1 MLELAMSA
9 LQDHRAC
16 TFTIACWT
24 GAILLGAAL
33 TTPTA
38 SMAETLRWQD
48 LFHGVVITQ
57 TQCAALPQA
66 VWVSPRGRP
75 FCMRYY
81 LVSAGGQGSKPVV
94 VLGGDAPWASIADRE
109 KVPPAQLRFGDVNTD
124 NLLKVADRISKEQG
138 TAAIVLARVG
148 LDGSSGTHNKLRH
161 TRLELLATNEA
172 LETIKRRHHFEGFHI
187 YGHSGGG
194 NLVVGLLELRHDI
207 GCDVPADGQ
216 LTHPNPH
223 GIRIDHGR
231 SPDPA
236 RQGFDV
242 TDDAALIARNRSA
255 RILVVTD
262 PEDKIVTIHHQL
274 PFVEKLRQL
283 GRQVELFSV
292 DTGEG
297 DHHGTT
303 PHAALAMRDC
313 IRGMK
318 HDEIVADLAELVA
331 KRLAVAKAKE
341 EKKIQNR

>member
-1 MLELAMSA
+1 MSA

-16 TFTIACWT
+16 TFSIARWRGATVLGVALATST
-24 GAILLGAAL
+24 G
-33 TTPTA
+33 

-48 LFHGVVITQ
+48 LFHGVVMTRA
-57 TQCAALPQA
+57 QCAAIPQT
-66 VWVSPRGRP
+66 VWISPRGRS

-81 LVSAGGQGSKPVV
+81 LSTAGGQASKPVV
-94 VLGGDAPWASIADRE
+94 YLGGDAPWASTADRE
-109 KVPPAQLRFGDVNTD
+109 KVPPIQSRFWDTKTE
-124 NLLKVADRISKEQG
+124 NLLKAADGISKQQG
-138 TAAIVLARVG
+138 TTAIVVARVG

-172 LETIKRRHHFEGFHI
+172 LEAIKRRHHFEGFHV

-207 GCDVPADGQ
+207 GCDVPGDGQ
-216 LTHPNPH
+216 LTKPNPH
-223 GIRIDHGR
+223 GIMIDHGR

-236 RQGFDV
+236 RQVFDV

-255 RILVVTD
+255 RILVVMD
-262 PEDKIVTIHHQL
+262 PQDKIVTIHHQL

-303 PHAALAMRDC
+303 AHAALAIRDC
-313 IRGMK
+313 IRGMT

-331 KRLAVAKAKE
+331 KRLAAAKARE
-341 EKKIQNR
+341 EKKFQHR